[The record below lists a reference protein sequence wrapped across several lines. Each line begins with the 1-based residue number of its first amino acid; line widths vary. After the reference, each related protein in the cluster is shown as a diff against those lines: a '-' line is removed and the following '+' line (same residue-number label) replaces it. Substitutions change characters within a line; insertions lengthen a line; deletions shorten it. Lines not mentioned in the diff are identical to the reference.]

1 MNGFIESS
9 RVLIKQDP
17 EKEGIIELRKGLDG
31 LSLGDQKYGQVR
43 IRVGNGSA
51 YIKGMAVYSDNIP
64 ARYDVIFYISNE
76 FNEGGQIRGWGV
88 DTKHELK
95 KPLTIIESNGNWK
108 KWSESLE
115 RSPHL
120 TSNFTVRGPS
130 FVYKEKGE
138 TK

>member
-17 EKEGIIELRKGLDG
+17 EKVGVIELRKGLNE
-31 LSLGDQKYGQVR
+31 LSLGDRKYAQVR

-51 YIKGMAVYSDNIP
+51 YIKGMAVYSDSIP
-64 ARYDVIFYISNE
+64 LRYDVIFYISNE

-95 KPLTIIESNGNWK
+95 KPLTIIESEGNWK

-115 RSPHL
+115 KSPHL
-120 TSNFTVRGPS
+120 TSTFTVRGPS

>member
-1 MNGFIESS
+1 MIGFIESS
-9 RVLIKQDP
+9 RVLIMQDP

-31 LSLGDQKYGQVR
+31 LSLGDLKYAQVR

-64 ARYDVIFYISNE
+64 VRYDVIFYISNE

-88 DTKHELK
+88 DTKHKLK
-95 KPLTIIESNGNWK
+95 KPLTIIESEGDWK
-108 KWSESLE
+108 EWSESLE
-115 RSPHL
+115 KSPHL
-120 TSNFTVRGPS
+120 ASNFNVCEPGC
-130 FVYKEKGE
+130 VYKEKGE

>member
-1 MNGFIESS
+1 MIGFIESS
-9 RVLIKQDP
+9 RVLVMQDP
-17 EKEGIIELRKGLDG
+17 AKEGIIELRKGLDE
-31 LSLGDQKYGQVR
+31 LSLGDRKYYGQVR

-64 ARYDVIFYISNE
+64 IEYDVIFYISNE

-95 KPLTIIESNGNWK
+95 KPLTIIESDGNWK
-108 KWSESLE
+108 KWSEYFE
-115 RSPHL
+115 KSPHL
-120 TSNFTVRGPS
+120 TSTLHYTRT
-130 FVYKEKGE
+130 KEKGE

>member
-1 MNGFIESS
+1 MIGFIESS
-9 RVLIKQDP
+9 RVLIVQNP

-31 LSLGDQKYGQVR
+31 LSLGDRKYGQVR

-64 ARYDVIFYISNE
+64 VGYDVIFYIFNE

-95 KPLTIIESNGNWK
+95 KPLAIIESNGNWK

-115 RSPHL
+115 QSPHL
-120 TSNFTVRGPS
+120 TSTFTVRGPS